1 MYNSYRARAVV
12 EQLRGVE
19 QKGSSGSREFK
30 EIAQL
35 SVSRRWSVG
44 LSHSTGSDQA
54 HSNRSILGSYEI
66 VSKECRLR
74 LPLKAELES
83 VTDERCTAE
92 KM

>member
-30 EIAQL
+30 EIAL

-54 HSNRSILGSYEI
+54 HSNLSIVGNYEI
-66 VSKECRLR
+66 ASKQCRLR

-83 VTDERCTAE
+83 VTDERCTTE

>member
-1 MYNSYRARAVV
+1 MYNSYRTRAVV
-12 EQLRGVE
+12 EQLRGLE

-54 HSNRSILGSYEI
+54 HSNLSIVGSYEI
-66 VSKECRLR
+66 ASKECRLR
-74 LPLKAELES
+74 LPLKVELES
-83 VTDERCTAE
+83 VTDERCTTE